1 MVVIPSPPMLQGD
14 KAQQLQDVRRYLYR
28 LVDTLNSSLNNLT
41 AENFSQ
47 ETAASLG
54 GATREEMQQTQADLK
69 SLIIKNANEV
79 RQTIE
84 KVEQTLRSEYVAIS
98 DFGTFQENMENT
110 ITATAAGLEQ
120 EISTRS
126 EIVNNF
132 IAATNGY
139 IRQGVVGYE
148 GLTPIIGIAIGQ
160 DIQVTGVK

>member
-41 AENFSQ
+41 AENFFQ
-47 ETAASLG
+47 ETAAALG

-120 EISTRS
+120 EISTLS
-126 EIVNNF
+126 
-132 IAATNGY
+132 
-139 IRQGVVGYE
+139 
-148 GLTPIIGIAIGQ
+148 
-160 DIQVTGVK
+160 